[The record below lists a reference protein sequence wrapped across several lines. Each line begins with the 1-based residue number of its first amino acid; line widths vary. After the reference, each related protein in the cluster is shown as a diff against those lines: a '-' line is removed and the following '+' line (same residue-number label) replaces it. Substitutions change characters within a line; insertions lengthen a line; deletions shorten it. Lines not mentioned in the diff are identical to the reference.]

1 MKLAAAL
8 GLSLLALGLWAAPAP
23 AAKDV
28 FVSDRMQI
36 TVRTGPTTE
45 NRVIEMISSGD
56 QVVMLE
62 ETHDG
67 WAKVRTASGKEGW
80 VLRRFL
86 MDEAPAAARLQDLAD
101 GQGKNLA
108 QRLEEV
114 RREGGEAKRQQALA
128 ETRAREAEAALQK
141 LQTECAEVVKLR
153 EEYGKLQEDYQQ
165 QTQEMEDLTTEIES
179 LRFST
184 NLKWFLA
191 GGGVLLVGWLIG
203 LAFGRRK
210 KRWSSG
216 MY

>member
-1 MKLAAAL
+1 MKFVAAL
-8 GLSLLALGLWAAPAP
+8 GLFLLALGLWAAPDL
-23 AAKDV
+23 AAKEMY
-28 FVSDRMQI
+28 VSDRMQI
-36 TVRTGPTTE
+36 TVRTGPTTD
-45 NRVIEMISSGD
+45 NRVIEMITSGD
-56 QVVMLE
+56 QVTILE
-62 ETHDG
+62 ETNDG

-86 MDEAPAAARLQDLAD
+86 IDDVPAAMRLQELTD

-108 QRLEEV
+108 QRLEEAK
-114 RREGGEAKRQQALA
+114 REGGEAKRLQATA

-153 EEYGKLQEDYQQ
+153 DEYGKLQEEYQQ
-165 QTQEMEDLTTEIES
+165 QTADMEELSTEIES

-191 GGGVLLVGWLIG
+191 GGGVLFLGWLIG

-210 KRWSSG
+210 KRWTSG

>member
-8 GLSLLALGLWAAPAP
+8 GLCLLALGLWTAPTV
-23 AAKDV
+23 AAKD
-28 FVSDRMQI
+28 FYVSDRMQI
-36 TVRTGPTTE
+36 TVRTGPTTD
-45 NRVIEMISSGD
+45 NRVIEMITSGD
-56 QVVMLE
+56 QVTILE
-62 ETHDG
+62 ETNDG
-67 WAKVRTASGKEGW
+67 WAKVRTATGKEGW

-86 MDEAPAAARLQDLAD
+86 VDEAPAVIRLQEMAD
-101 GQGKNLA
+101 SQGKNLA
-108 QRLEEV
+108 QRLDEAK
-114 RREGGEAKRQQALA
+114 RDGGEAKRLQLAA

-165 QTQEMEDLTTEIES
+165 QTQEMEELSTEIES

-191 GGGVLLVGWLIG
+191 GGGVLFLGWVIG

-210 KRWSSG
+210 KRWTSG

>member
-8 GLSLLALGLWAAPAP
+8 GLFLVVLGLCAAPDL
-23 AAKDV
+23 AAKGMY
-28 FVSDRMQI
+28 VSDRMQI

-56 QVVMLE
+56 QVTVLE
-62 ETHDG
+62 ETNDG
-67 WAKVRTASGKEGW
+67 WARVRTASGKEGW

-86 MDEAPAAARLQDLAD
+86 IDEIPAVVRLHEFAD

-108 QRLEEV
+108 QRLEEAK
-114 RREGGEAKRQQALA
+114 REGGEAKRLQALA

-141 LQTECAEVVKLR
+141 LQSECAEVVKLR
-153 EEYGKLQEDYQQ
+153 EEYGRLQEEYQQ
-165 QTQEMEDLTTEIES
+165 QTQEIEELSTEIES
-179 LRFST
+179 MRFST

-191 GGGVLLVGWLIG
+191 GGGVLFLGWLIG

-210 KRWSSG
+210 KRWTSG